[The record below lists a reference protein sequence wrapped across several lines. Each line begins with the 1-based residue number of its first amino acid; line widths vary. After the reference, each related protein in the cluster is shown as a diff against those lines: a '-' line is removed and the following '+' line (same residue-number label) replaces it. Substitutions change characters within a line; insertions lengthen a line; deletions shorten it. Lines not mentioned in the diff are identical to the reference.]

1 MAKQTIAKGG
11 TTKVRFIMLEAEGAE
26 GDLAQIASAIQSAL
40 KPNTTVIQQRVISNA
55 MPTPALPD
63 AADEVEQFAEDDEAD
78 VEVAAKPIR
87 TAGAAKPR
95 KYPMPKVLDDVDLNT
110 ATAFHE
116 FADQKAPDSDKDRFL
131 VVAAWFHEHRSLNA
145 INMNH
150 VFTCYKKMRWPS
162 GIADFA
168 WPLRN
173 LKKEGLMSSAGRG
186 EYAINHIGLSRVEE
200 MGQG

>member
-87 TAGAAKPR
+87 TA
-95 KYPMPKVLDDVDLNT
+95 
-110 ATAFHE
+110 
-116 FADQKAPDSDKDRFL
+116 
-131 VVAAWFHEHRSLNA
+131 RS
-145 INMNH
+145 
-150 VFTCYKKMRWPS
+150 
-162 GIADFA
+162 
-168 WPLRN
+168 
-173 LKKEGLMSSAGRG
+173 RG
-186 EYAINHIGLSRVEE
+186 F
-200 MGQG
+200 